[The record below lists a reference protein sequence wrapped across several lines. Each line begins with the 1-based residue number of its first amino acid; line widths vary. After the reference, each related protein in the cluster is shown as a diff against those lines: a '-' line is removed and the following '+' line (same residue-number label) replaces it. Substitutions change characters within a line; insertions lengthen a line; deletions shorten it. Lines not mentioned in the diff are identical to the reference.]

1 MAARNAPGGWLGTPG
16 FEPKPRGNGDDDM
29 GKSSGA
35 GGFPVG
41 WWPHYNQ
48 GGKMDY
54 QERYYYLRHKETNHP
69 IVTVCL
75 IQTNQYLARGVAI
88 CSPKDR
94 FHKEVGRKKA
104 RGRAIKAIRALKTD
118 YFGIIIRL
126 EAMRQVWACDYPLFV
141 SKSEFNP
148 DLTDFERRILRMD
161 REAA

>member
-1 MAARNAPGGWLGTPG
+1 MNLNQGGMATSWENRAGPAVSRW
-16 FEPKPRGNGDDDM
+16 
-29 GKSSGA
+29 A
-35 GGFPVG
+35 GGPITTK
-41 WWPHYNQ
+41 

-69 IVTVCL
+69 VVTVCL
-75 IQTNQYLARGVAI
+75 IQTNQYLSRGVAI
-88 CSPKDR
+88 CSPKDQ
-94 FHKEVGRKKA
+94 FNKEVGRKKA

-148 DLTDFERRILRMD
+148 DLTDFERRILRM
-161 REAA
+161 EQVAA